1 MKYIKLMI
9 MAVLLTVVGRTQ
21 ADNLKVAN
29 VEMKAGETKEIAIEL
44 NNPSKQYAAFQFDL
58 VLPDGISIAK
68 NDKGKLIANLDTD
81 RKDDHTLTV
90 SDVGSNTYRFLTF
103 SMTNA
108 EFYETSGALVKL
120 TLQAADGIGS
130 GAKTATIK
138 SQVFTEVGGDQA
150 KWSDLNFTI
159 TVPVEVNVNVPK
171 AKSGLVY
178 TGSAQELVSAGSTN
192 VGVLQYSLDGSSYN
206 TAIPKGT
213 DAKTYTVYYKAANG
227 NQDLTTAASLTVTIS
242 PKTVSNPAIS
252 LSATSFVY
260 DGQEKKPTVTV
271 KDGNTTIPA
280 SEYTVSYSNNI
291 NVGTATVTITDKN
304 GGNYVVSG
312 SKTFQITA
320 PSATLTPP
328 SAKTGL
334 VYTGSAQELVNA
346 GSSTTGEVQYSL
358 DGSNYSKAIS
368 KGTDAKTYTVYY
380 KVKGDANHGDTEP
393 ATLTVTISPKTVSSP
408 TITLSA
414 TSFVYDGQEKKPT
427 VTVKDGNTTIP
438 ASEYTFSYSNNV
450 NVGTATVT
458 ITDKNGGNYVVSGST
473 TFQITAP
480 SATLTPPSAK
490 TGLVYTGSA
499 QELVNAGSSTTGE
512 VQYSLD
518 GSDYNTAIPKGTDAK
533 TYTVYYRVKGD
544 ANHND
549 TAPETLTVT
558 ISPKTV
564 NDPTITLSETSFIY
578 DGKEKKPTVTVEDG
592 NTTIPASEYTVSYSN
607 NINVGTAT
615 VTITDNEGGNYI
627 VSGTVSFEI
636 KEPAINVVAP
646 TAISGLVYN
655 GNTQGLITPGNTSV
669 GKMLY
674 SLDNYNYHTY
684 LPAMKHAMTYTV
696 YYKVVDD
703 TETKNL
709 TAPASLTVTISKAP
723 LTISV
728 GDYTMAEGDQVPEFK
743 LQYDG
748 FKGNDS
754 EAVLTTKPTITC
766 KATSESAPGRYE
778 IIVSGAEAQDYDI
791 SYQSGWLTIEVAQGI
806 VDIITNGQPFDVYN
820 TQGHKVRSGVTS
832 LKGLPKG
839 VYIINGKK
847 VIK

>member
-1 MKYIKLMI
+1 MSS
-9 MAVLLTVVGRTQ
+9 
-21 ADNLKVAN
+21 
-29 VEMKAGETKEIAIEL
+29 
-44 NNPSKQYAAFQFDL
+44 P
-58 VLPDGISIAK
+58 
-68 NDKGKLIANLDTD
+68 
-81 RKDDHTLTV
+81 
-90 SDVGSNTYRFLTF
+90 
-103 SMTNA
+103 
-108 EFYETSGALVKL
+108 
-120 TLQAADGIGS
+120 
-130 GAKTATIK
+130 
-138 SQVFTEVGGDQA
+138 
-150 KWSDLNFTI
+150 TI
-159 TVPVEVNVNVPK
+159 T
-171 AKSGLVY
+171 
-178 TGSAQELVSAGSTN
+178 
-192 VGVLQYSLDGSSYN
+192 
-206 TAIPKGT
+206 
-213 DAKTYTVYYKAANG
+213 
-227 NQDLTTAASLTVTIS
+227 
-242 PKTVSNPAIS
+242 

-280 SEYTVSYSNNI
+280 SEYTVSYSNN
-291 NVGTATVTITDKN
+291 
-304 GGNYVVSG
+304 
-312 SKTFQITA
+312 
-320 PSATLTPP
+320 
-328 SAKTGL
+328 
-334 VYTGSAQELVNA
+334 
-346 GSSTTGEVQYSL
+346 
-358 DGSNYSKAIS
+358 
-368 KGTDAKTYTVYY
+368 
-380 KVKGDANHGDTEP
+380 
-393 ATLTVTISPKTVSSP
+393 
-408 TITLSA
+408 
-414 TSFVYDGQEKKPT
+414 
-427 VTVKDGNTTIP
+427 
-438 ASEYTFSYSNNV
+438 V
-450 NVGTATVT
+450 NVGSATVT

-518 GSDYNTAIPKGTDAK
+518 GSNYSKAIPKGTDAK
-533 TYTVYYRVKGD
+533 TYTVYYKVKGD
-544 ANHND
+544 ANHGD
-549 TAPETLTVT
+549 TEPATLTVT

-564 NDPTITLSETSFIY
+564 SSPTITLSATSFVY
-578 DGKEKKPTVTVEDG
+578 DGQEKKPTVTVEDG

-607 NINVGTAT
+607 NVNVGTAT